1 MTTAALKKKIK
12 ALVDKETNVRK
23 LEQVL
28 SILTE
33 LSSELAEPAVPYSP
47 ARKGK
52 GGILDNS
59 DQGVLKDIVAT
70 SERQFAEGKGIPLE
84 QFEQEMDAM
93 LEEIFA
99 DGSSENSA
107 VPKKPT
113 SLRTKR
119 KRS

>member
-1 MTTAALKKKIK
+1 
-12 ALVDKETNVRK
+12 VDKETNERK

-28 SILTE
+28 SLLTE
-33 LSSELAEPAVPYSP
+33 LSSELAEPAVTYSS

-59 DQGVLKDIVAT
+59 DQGGLKDSVAA

-99 DGSSENSA
+99 DGSIESSA
-107 VPKKPT
+107 VPKKPST
-113 SLRTKR
+113 LRTKR

>member
-12 ALVDKETNVRK
+12 ALVDKETNWRK

-28 SILTE
+28 SLLTE

-59 DQGVLKDIVAT
+59 DQGGAKDIVAT

-84 QFEQEMDAM
+84 QFEQEMDSM
-93 LEEIFA
+93 LEEVYA
-99 DGSSENSA
+99 
-107 VPKKPT
+107 
-113 SLRTKR
+113 
-119 KRS
+119 